1 MMISGSIKALDVT
14 RRRAVIAGRDGQEI
28 VVTFPEGAIIEV
40 AEPETM
46 GTMGGELSD
55 LQEGF
60 WVEVEV
66 AEQDAE
72 GNCRCTSLV
81 CVS

>member
-1 MMISGSIKALDVT
+1 MMISGTIKALDVT
-14 RRRAVIAGRDGQEI
+14 QRRAVIASQDGQEI

-46 GTMGGELSD
+46 GTMGGELTD

-66 AEQDAE
+66 AERDAE
-72 GNCRCTSLV
+72 GNCCCTSLV